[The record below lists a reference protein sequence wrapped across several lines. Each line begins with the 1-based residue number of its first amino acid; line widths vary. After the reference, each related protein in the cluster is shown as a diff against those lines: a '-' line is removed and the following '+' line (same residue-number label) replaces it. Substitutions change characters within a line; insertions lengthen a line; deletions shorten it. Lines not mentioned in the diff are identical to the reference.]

1 MNIDKQKAKDTES
14 LFKTINK
21 IAYDKN
27 IEEHILNHAILL
39 KNVRGDLYDIKQLLI
54 WIFSTEVTAI
64 FIFLIWV
71 IFG

>member
-1 MNIDKQKAKDTES
+1 MNTDKQKAKDTES

-39 KNVRGDLYDIKQLLI
+39 KNVRGDLYDIKQLLM
-54 WIFSTEVTAI
+54 WILSTEVTAI

-71 IFG
+71 VFG